1 VPDRI
6 EHAMSAGSPAAVLL
20 YTLAPDTLAPER
32 RRRKAAKAFLDPAF
46 AYGARHAVS
55 TAAST
60 GFELNPQQLEGTRAM
75 TLWGRRPEGSA
86 DSDLKRTHPRGS
98 AEAVT

>member
-6 EHAMSAGSPAAVLL
+6 GRAMPAGSPAAVLL
-20 YTLAPDTLAPER
+20 YTLAPER

-86 DSDLKRTHPRGS
+86 DSDLKRTYPRGS